1 MHATAGETHSDGTK
15 FNKVG
20 LGPKCKKACLKILSK
35 SMNASMQQQ
44 QTLKRGGG
52 GGGGEKKR
60 EKKRKKEKKEERE
73 GRSKSEKYEK
83 KIV

>member
-1 MHATAGETHSDGTK
+1 MHATDGETHSDGTK

-44 QTLKRGGG
+44 QTNGGG
-52 GGGGEKKR
+52 GGGGEKRKGEKR
-60 EKKRKKEKKEERE
+60 KEKKKKKRR
-73 GRSKSEKYEK
+73 GRGGVRVKNTRRK
-83 KIV
+83 